1 MDIQDIRNPRGDVVI
16 QAIFTKECQLC
27 GITFPDAVVAMTK
40 NLPLIT
46 TPCNI
51 GLKYFEQVEA
61 VLDFD
66 QAVLY
71 TKRVSLPQ
79 N

>member
-1 MDIQDIRNPRGDVVI
+1 MHQNEAVQQFLADNADLELQEARTPNGDVV
-16 QAIFTKECQLC
+16 AI
-27 GITFPDAVVAMTK
+27 TK

-66 QAVLY
+66 RAVLY
-71 TKRVSLPQ
+71 TKR
-79 N
+79 